1 MPATLCQLGLALP
14 AMSLW
19 RATAAARAAIRR
31 GDDDTAVKMVGCI
44 LVIESH
50 ARAETLRA
58 ACASARASLY
68 RARCNA
74 HPLTVTQ
81 GAAS

>member
-31 GDDDTAVKMVGCI
+31 GDDATAREMVDRI
-44 LVIESH
+44 NTIETF
-50 ARAETLRA
+50 ARVQSLRS
-58 ACASARASLY
+58 ACSSARASLF
-68 RARCNA
+68 RARREA
-74 HPLTVTQ
+74 HPVTTTQ